1 MRNTKQTFI
10 FAYRG
15 YPSNINITDF
25 LKRHG
30 FEFAHVGNNA
40 HVSKK
45 ELRCH
50 KEWPSFIK
58 GELKSLNKVI

>member
-15 YPSNINITDF
+15 YPSNIHVTDF

-30 FEFAHVGNNA
+30 FEFAHIKNTNP
-40 HVSKK
+40 HVSKQ
-45 ELRCH
+45 EINWH
-50 KEWPSFIK
+50 A
-58 GELKSLNKVI
+58 